1 MITIKKP
8 EEIELMAQAGRI
20 VAGCFGEIEEI
31 LKPGVTTRQLDA
43 KVNDYIKANGGIA
56 AFKGYGGYPA
66 NICVSINE
74 EVVHGIPGERE
85 ISEADL
91 VSVDIGVLKNGYYG
105 DSARSYLLPPGDPEK
120 EKLLEVT
127 RKALDKGI
135 GMARAGNRL
144 SDISFVIQDFVES
157 YGYSVVRELVGH
169 GIGKQMHEDPQ
180 IPNFGRPGNG
190 PVLQPGMTLAI
201 EPMVNIGTWKVET
214 LEDKWTIVTKDKQ
227 PSAHFEHTIAIT
239 VNGPRILTIGN

>member
-1 MITIKKP
+1 
-8 EEIELMAQAGRI
+8 
-20 VAGCFGEIEEI
+20 
-31 LKPGVTTRQLDA
+31 
-43 KVNDYIKANGGIA
+43 
-56 AFKGYGGYPA
+56 
-66 NICVSINE
+66 
-74 EVVHGIPGERE
+74 
-85 ISEADL
+85 
-91 VSVDIGVLKNGYYG
+91 
-105 DSARSYLLPPGDPEK
+105 
-120 EKLLEVT
+120 
-127 RKALDKGI
+127 
-135 GMARAGNRL
+135 MARAGNRL